1 MSEISSLSSPALEAP
16 WRAGWRAGRAN
27 LVPGLVLWLVG
38 LALVT
43 AYYYHAPTHAALE
56 RLTALRARS
65 GLLFP
70 IVGTLICGGALPILY
85 LRTDPAARA
94 DYQLK
99 NCVFL
104 LLFWAYKGVEVDLW
118 QRALAHFVGNDTRV
132 TTVALKVFLDQFVY
146 CPIWAVFVTVIAYN
160 WQSAGFRWAPLMADF
175 RAGQWY
181 QRQILPAL
189 VANLGLW
196 VPLTVLI
203 FALPLPLQLPLFDLA
218 LVFYT
223 LLIAHIT
230 RRKV

>member
-104 LLFWAYKGVEVDLW
+104 LLFWAYKGVEVELW
-118 QRALAHFVGNDTRV
+118 YRLLTHVVGPGNDVRTI
-132 TTVALKVFLDQFVY
+132 AFKGALDQFLY
-146 CPIWAVFVTVIAYN
+146 SPLFAVPVTVLVFAFN
-160 WQSAGFRWAPLMADF
+160 HAGLRFAPVLADL
-175 RAGQWY
+175 RAGGWY
-181 QRQILPAL
+181 RRHILPTV
-189 VANLGLW
+189 VANAALW
-196 VPLTVLI
+196 IPTVCLVY
-203 FALPLPLQLPLFDLA
+203 ALPLALQTLLFDLV
-218 LVFYT
+218 LCFCILMV
-223 LLIAHIT
+223 AHIT
-230 RRKV
+230 RRKP